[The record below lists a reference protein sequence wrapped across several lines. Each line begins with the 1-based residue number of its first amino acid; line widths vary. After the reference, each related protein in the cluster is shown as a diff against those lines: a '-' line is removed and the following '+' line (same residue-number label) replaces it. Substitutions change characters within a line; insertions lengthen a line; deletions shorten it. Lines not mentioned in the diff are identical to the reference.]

1 MAIHRRPP
9 SELTA
14 NPVTRMA
21 SDIPDD
27 PDPDDDLVAYLDG
40 ELDGADARSMESKLA
55 FDPKARAEADAFKK
69 TYDLL
74 DYLPKPEPSA
84 TFATRTLTQIYPVAS
99 DELPATKPP
108 APSSAGIPFAP
119 SQSVPLPVTPQRTV
133 WVVLGWCSATLLVT
147 MLGYLGHLLARPHLE
162 ADSATKQTSEQVRL
176 LERLPM
182 YLGVDDIGY
191 LKSLDDPDL
200 FGDNDGDTPAPAK
213 VTLNGTSETFTSPE
227 LAKLENLLKTFP
239 PVRQQ
244 QLRQL
249 DEELETIAS
258 PVQEHLLSVLERYSV
273 WLDRLPDDYRKEILS
288 APAAPERLDA
298 VRRVKERTWR
308 KSLPQLLQEKIQAA
322 EGPNRERE
330 LIAAKKQDTERRR
343 IWELA
348 RRDWANL
355 KNDRKPWPF
364 ETDETAKPVQ
374 DFVDKQ
380 FKSRLK
386 PEEWRDL
393 DESRQDAT
401 PTAGYFAWLNY
412 GAKLHRAAES
422 HPSLPE
428 SANGKV
434 IRTANDLPVEFVKQ
448 INKAVGIGGRRLL
461 LNHPAAGKWPDF
473 AEVVWKE
480 AIELKVPIRFP
491 LGPSKPEDYPSA
503 VKIFCEG
510 PLAEKLDA
518 KDRDELRKLEGNW
531 PDHPRRMIELA
542 KKHDLAVPGVT
553 LPGPPSLWQK
563 TYGNNRPPPKKSP

>member
-1 MAIHRRPP
+1 M
-9 SELTA
+9 
-14 NPVTRMA
+14 V

-27 PDPDDDLVAYLDG
+27 PNDDLVAYLDG

-55 FDPKARAEADAFKK
+55 FDPKARAEADALKK

-84 TFATRTLTQIYPVAS
+84 TFATRTLTQIYPVQSAEIS
-99 DELPATKPP
+99 PAKPP
-108 APSSAGIPFAP
+108 APSSAGIPLTT
-119 SQSVPLPVTPQRTV
+119 SQSVPLPVKPQRTA
-133 WVVLGWCSATLLVT
+133 WTVVGWCLATLLVT
-147 MLGYLGHLLARPHLE
+147 VLGYLGHLIARPHLE
-162 ADSATKQTSEQVRL
+162 ANSETKQTSEQVRL

-200 FGDNDGDTPAPAK
+200 FGDNDGDAPAPAK
-213 VTLNGTSETFTSPE
+213 VTSNGTSETFTSPE
-227 LAKLENLLKTFP
+227 LTKLENLLKTFP
-239 PVRQQ
+239 QVRQQ

-249 DEELETIAS
+249 DEELETLAIPA
-258 PVQEHLLSVLERYSV
+258 QEHLLFVLERYAV
-273 WLDRLPDDYRKEILS
+273 WLNRLPDGYRKEILS

-308 KSLPQLLQEKIQAA
+308 ESLPQLLREKIQAA
-322 EGPNRERE
+322 EGPERERE
-330 LIAAKKQDTERRR
+330 LVAAKKQDTERRR

-355 KNDRKPWPF
+355 KNDHKPWPF
-364 ETDETAKPVQ
+364 ETEETAKPVQ
-374 DFVDKQ
+374 EFVDKLL
-380 FKSRLK
+380 KPRLK

-393 DESRQDAT
+393 DEARQEAT

-428 SANGKV
+428 AANGKV
-434 IRTANDLPVEFVKQ
+434 TRTVNDLPNEFVKQ
-448 INKAVGIGGRRLL
+448 INKAVGVGGRRQL

-491 LGPSKPEDYPSA
+491 LGPSKPDDYPST
-503 VKIFCEG
+503 VKIFCDG

-518 KDRDELRKLEGNW
+518 KDRDEWRKLEGTW

-542 KKHDLAVPGVT
+542 KKHDLVVPGVM

-563 TYGNNRPPPKKSP
+563 TYGNRPPPKKSP

>member
-1 MAIHRRPP
+1 M
-9 SELTA
+9 
-14 NPVTRMA
+14 V

-27 PDPDDDLVAYLDG
+27 PNDDLVAYLDG

-84 TFATRTLTQIYPVAS
+84 TFATRTLTQIYPVAT
-99 DELPATKPP
+99 DESSTTKPP
-108 APSSAGIPFAP
+108 APSSAGIPVTP
-119 SQSVPLPVTPQRTV
+119 SQSVPLPGKPQRTAWTIV
-133 WVVLGWCSATLLVT
+133 GWCLATLLV
-147 MLGYLGHLLARPHLE
+147 MVLGYLGHLLARPHLE
-162 ADSATKQTSEQVRL
+162 ARSATKQTSEQVRL

-182 YLGVDDIGY
+182 YLGVDDIVF

-200 FGDNDGDTPAPAK
+200 FGDNDGDTLAIAK
-213 VTLNGTSETFTSPE
+213 LTPNATSETFTSPE
-227 LAKLENLLKTFP
+227 LTKLESLLKTFP

-249 DEELETIAS
+249 DEDLETLAS
-258 PVQEHLLSVLERYSV
+258 PAQEHLLSVLERYAV
-273 WLDRLPDDYRKEILS
+273 WLDRLPDGYRKEILS

-308 KSLPQLLQEKIQAA
+308 ESLPQLLREKIQAA
-322 EGPNRERE
+322 EGPERE
-330 LIAAKKQDTERRR
+330 HELVAAKKQDTERRR

-364 ETDETAKPVQ
+364 ETEETAKPVQ
-374 DFVDKQ
+374 DFVEKVL
-380 FKSRLK
+380 KPRLK

-393 DESRQDAT
+393 DETRQEAT
-401 PTAGYFAWLNY
+401 PMAGYFAWLNY
-412 GAKLHRAAES
+412 GVKLHRVAES

-428 SANGKV
+428 ASNGKG
-434 IRTANDLPVEFVKQ
+434 IRTVNDLPNDFVKQ
-448 INKAVGIGGRRLL
+448 INKAVGVGGRRQL

-491 LGPSKPEDYPSA
+491 LGPSKPDDYPSA
-503 VKIFCEG
+503 VKIFCDG
-510 PLAEKLDA
+510 PLAGTLDA
-518 KDRDELRKLEGNW
+518 KDREELRKLEGTW
-531 PDHPRRMIELA
+531 PDHPRRMLELA
-542 KKHDLAVPGVT
+542 KKQDLGVPGVT

-563 TYGNNRPPPKKSP
+563 TYGNRPPPKKSP